1 MCLAGNFGAC
11 DGEAVVLILDL
22 LRQGMPLGLTRFF
35 TIEDADVELQNI
47 NHQLRN
53 QIETLTRQLEVQ
65 KIIVENMKQNR
76 KDVLENHKK
85 QIAAL
90 RAKNKTLE
98 TEAREAHNKMVS
110 LMEENKEF
118 RRQLFLAEVKKTLNG
133 TQAGVIDWN
142 TAFAV
147 HACHHST
154 CAE

>member
-11 DGEAVVLILDL
+11 DGEAVVVILDL
-22 LRQGMPLGLTRFF
+22 MRKGMQLGIEQWHTQNDYAKLQTKNNELRAKNAR
-35 TIEDADVELQNI
+35 
-47 NHQLRN
+47 
-53 QIETLTRQLEVQ
+53 LTRQLEV
-65 KIIVENMKQNR
+65 KNEIVENLQQNR

-98 TEAREAHNKMVS
+98 AEAREAHNKMVS
-110 LMEENKEF
+110 LMEENEEF

-147 HACHHST
+147 HASHHST